1 MFLKIMMKYY
11 YVYVLYSAI
20 DSNFYTGYTNDLKK
34 RIREHDLGKVK
45 STRERRPL
53 KLVYFEGC
61 LDQDDAIKREK
72 YLKTTYG
79 KRYLKNRISSYIN
92 KYSTG

>member
-1 MFLKIMMKYY
+1 MMKYY

-45 STRERRPL
+45 STRKRRPL

-72 YLKTTYG
+72 YLKTTCG